1 MDERPSIEE
10 ASQERP
16 KSFQEEKEHESLR
29 EEVMFLRKTIISI
42 KNNEVLSCKSS
53 YQIMIA

>member
-1 MDERPSIEE
+1 MNERPSIEE

-42 KNNEVLSCKSS
+42 KNSEVLSCKCS
-53 YQIMIA
+53 YQMLA

>member
-1 MDERPSIEE
+1 VDERPSIEE

-42 KNNEVLSCKSS
+42 KNSEVLSCKCC
-53 YQIMIA
+53 YQMLA